1 MFDSSRCDPRAY
13 DDLVSVIVELSRFIT
28 ADHLMVVGARCRDA
42 LHTAYGCTQAL
53 RGTTDADV
61 ALALSNWQTFEA
73 IRAEFAPIGQSG
85 HRFSI
90 LSIPVD
96 VIPFGPIESPRGS
109 SSHPPHDL
117 TMNVHGFADAH
128 ARAWTLQVDDGL
140 DLRFPPL
147 GGYAALKSHAWLDRG
162 AENRTDK
169 DGPDLGLTVHWIAN
183 DIATL
188 YDAHSD
194 VVTQY
199 EFDTEVAAAHLV
211 GAEMRAVLSATER
224 QCLQDRFDSADLE
237 HLAAHIRPPDC
248 TWPVENDLS
257 IINAIV
263 SGLRDGSR

>member
-1 MFDSSRCDPRAY
+1 MFDSSRCDPHAY

-28 ADHLMVVGARCRDA
+28 VDHLMVVGARSRDA
-42 LHTAYGCTQAL
+42 LHTAFGCTQAL

-61 ALALSNWQTFEA
+61 ALALSSWQTFDA

-90 LSIPVD
+90 CSIPVD
-96 VIPFGPIESPRGS
+96 VIPFGHIESPPGS

-128 ARAWTLQVDDGL
+128 AQAWTLQVDGGL

-162 AENRTDK
+162 TENRTDK
-169 DGPDLGLTVHWIAN
+169 DGPDLGLTVQWIAN

-188 YDAHSD
+188 YDDHTE
-194 VVTQY
+194 VVSRY
-199 EFDTEVAAAHLV
+199 EFDTEAAAAHLV
-211 GAEMRAVLSATER
+211 GAEMRAVLSTTER
-224 QCLQDRFDSADLE
+224 QYLLDRFDSADLE
-237 HLAAHIRPPDC
+237 HLAAHIRPPGC
-248 TWPVENDLS
+248 TWPDENNIS
-257 IINAIV
+257 VVNAII
-263 SGLRDGSR
+263 SGLCD